1 MTIKKLRKSQL
12 RHMIDYS
19 QDVLVGLHSQLS
31 QKDIDDLERLLVGF
45 QSELIEAV
53 CNEITN
59 SIDIK
64 SIEDKIKEIKNG

>member
-1 MTIKKLRKSQL
+1 MDNNKMTIKKLRKSQL

-53 CNEITN
+53 CEQVCDNC
-59 SIDIK
+59 K
-64 SIEDKIKEIKNG
+64 DKIWKHI